1 MLTNW
6 TLRCARNESLHVC
19 ILRDMHS
26 HAYAER
32 GNLQLMYLDG
42 EQIADCCHYSN
53 LGSMTHEHSDIE
65 KLKLRA
71 EDA

>member
-1 MLTNW
+1 
-6 TLRCARNESLHVC
+6 
-19 ILRDMHS
+19 
-26 HAYAER
+26 
-32 GNLQLMYLDG
+32 MYLDG